1 MSLSD
6 PKVSNPAADS
16 SGTTP
21 PDQKVSLKEQIQH
34 TQQKLQ
40 KLENQLQ
47 AEENVDNM
55 RNMYQDSMHQGRLA
69 RSVED
74 SISKLEERDQMYK
87 NIHYFLQEI
96 RTMNQ
101 PIQHERF
108 TQRNIEALRDLKV
121 MMDMD
126 EKAMRENYPFE
137 IYYNLHNMRIRSG
150 YKER

>member
-1 MSLSD
+1 MSLPD
-6 PKVSNPAADS
+6 PKISNPAVDS
-16 SGTTP
+16 SGTTS

-47 AEENVDNM
+47 AEENADNM
-55 RNMYQDSMHQGRLA
+55 RNIYQDSMHQGRLA

-74 SISKLEERDQMYK
+74 SISKLEERLQMYK
-87 NIHYFLQEI
+87 NIHYSLQEI
-96 RTMNQ
+96 GSSNQ

-108 TQRNIEALRDLKV
+108 IQRNIEALRDLKV

-126 EKAMRENYPFE
+126 ERAMRENYPYE
-137 IYYNLHNMRIRSG
+137 IYYNLHDMWIRSG